1 MAQHASMKE
10 LLNMSVDDVR
20 RDVREQR
27 ATVAKLSMGIRM
39 GKEKNSALYK
49 REKRQI
55 ARMLTVLTQK
65 RRSISSPT
73 TKA

>member
-1 MAQHASMKE
+1 MKE

-65 RRSISSPT
+65 GRSTSSST

>member
-65 RRSISSPT
+65 RRS
-73 TKA
+73 

>member
-55 ARMLTVLTQK
+55 AHMLTVLTQK
-65 RRSISSPT
+65 GRSTSSST

>member
-1 MAQHASMKE
+1 MKE

>member
-65 RRSISSPT
+65 GRSTSSST